1 MPTPQTEQE
10 QSLADYDSL
19 VTEDV
24 YLSAGVHIGTQQK
37 NADMKDFIYRV
48 RNDGLFVLD
57 VKKTDQRIRAVVNF
71 VSKYPPE
78 KVLFVSARQ
87 YGQKPIRMLAKT
99 LGAITI
105 AGRFMPGTLTNPQ
118 TTQFMEPE
126 VVVLTDPSPTT
137 GRVTTPIV
145 AATPAATTNALQPET
160 RAAQTARNPGRTFK
174 TPPTPAAGASHRSPE
189 CAVHAKAR
197 MPVRPTWTWPLET
210 AIPKGGK
217 AARPASVRASGHGAT
232 VPSSRRRTAVNPPR
246 SRPRLTISQAARPTG
261 WLANGTNSRIDGGG

>member
-99 LGAITI
+99 LGTVAI

-126 VVVLTDPSPTT
+126 VVVLTDPSGDAQAMREALNIGIP
-137 GRVTTPIV
+137 VV
-145 AATPAATTNALQPET
+145 ALCDSNNET
-160 RAAQTARNPGRTFK
+160 RNVDLVLPTNNKGRRSLALVYWLMSRELGKKWGKFAADSDFT
-174 TPPTPAAGASHRSPE
+174 
-189 CAVHAKAR
+189 
-197 MPVRPTWTWPLET
+197 
-210 AIPKGGK
+210 
-217 AARPASVRASGHGAT
+217 AT
-232 VPSSRRRTAVNPPR
+232 VDDFEAS
-246 SRPRLTISQAARPTG
+246 L
-261 WLANGTNSRIDGGG
+261 

>member
-99 LGAITI
+99 LGAIAI

-126 VVVLTDPSPTT
+126 VVVLTDPSGDAQAMREALNIGIP
-137 GRVTTPIV
+137 VV
-145 AATPAATTNALQPET
+145 ALCDSNNET
-160 RAAQTARNPGRTFK
+160 RNVDLVLPTNNKGRRSLALVYWLMSRELGKKWGKFAADSDFT
-174 TPPTPAAGASHRSPE
+174 
-189 CAVHAKAR
+189 
-197 MPVRPTWTWPLET
+197 
-210 AIPKGGK
+210 
-217 AARPASVRASGHGAT
+217 AT
-232 VPSSRRRTAVNPPR
+232 VDDFEAS
-246 SRPRLTISQAARPTG
+246 L
-261 WLANGTNSRIDGGG
+261 